1 MLSKVILIGELAGL
15 ARYPEHK
22 PLIIFTVLKAGMF
35 TVRYVF
41 FHVLEQTIHGLVHG
55 ETFLHSVAIAGKGV
69 IPARAW
75 IVFFAFIPFFALFE
89 TRRVWAAALLS
100 SSSAAPK
107 SPREIAFVHLGML
120 LFITC

>member
-1 MLSKVILIGELAGL
+1 VLSKVILIGELAGL

-69 IPARAW
+69 IPARAL
-75 IVFFAFIPFFALFE
+75 IVFFAFIAFFALFE
-89 TRRVWAAALLS
+89 TRRVMGKDESFASSWAA
-100 SSSAAPK
+100 SSAQD
-107 SPREIAFVHLGML
+107 RQMRGGLQF
-120 LFITC
+120 